1 MDISGS
7 GFTDELSSLQPGM
20 TIGNLCIV
28 SFIGKGAIGEV
39 YLTQHEILGK
49 QFALKVIPKGFS
61 AEEAAE
67 AFSRAART
75 QNKLNHS
82 NIIRIGDLGEEEM
95 FYWMRMEY
103 IEGEKAS
110 DGTVI
115 RSLEDMMRYNDGLL
129 TEQEVCYYI
138 YYLLVGLEHAHEQG
152 VIHEDLKPANVLIAE
167 EGVKI
172 SELGVTDFIGHAW
185 DDFHLLRQN
194 RLMEPTPFEPLPGFS
209 RLLPCLLNTYEY
221 YSPEQR
227 MGSLPTVQ
235 SNLYSVGLMAYRM
248 LTGRY
253 CLSVDMPSD
262 VIGKINSDWDDWI
275 NRALAYNPADRFA
288 SASKM
293 LQSLPG
299 LEFDED
305 DDIVGEETKAAS

>member
-1 MDISGS
+1 MDISGT

-61 AEEAAE
+61 EEEAEEA
-67 AFSRAART
+67 FKQSARI
-75 QNKLNHS
+75 QNKLDHP
-82 NIIRIGDLGEEEM
+82 NILRIGDLGEEEM

-103 IEGEKAS
+103 IEGEKSA

-115 RSLEDMMRYNDGLL
+115 RSLGDMMRYNDGLL
-129 TEQEVCYYI
+129 TEQEVCYYL
-138 YYLLVGLEHAHEQG
+138 YYLLTGLEHAHLQG
-152 VIHEDLKPANVLIAE
+152 VIHRDIKPSNVLITDV
-167 EGVKI
+167 GVKI

-194 RLMEPTPFEPLPGFS
+194 LLMEPTPFEPLPGFS
-209 RLLPCLLNTYEY
+209 RLLPCLLDTYEY

-227 MGSLPTVQ
+227 AGNSPTVQ

-248 LTGRY
+248 LTGRN
-253 CLSVDMPSD
+253 CLSMELPSE
-262 VIGKINSDWDDWI
+262 VIKKCDSDWDDWI
-275 NRALAYNPADRFA
+275 CRALAYDPEERFV
-288 SASKM
+288 SATEM
-293 LQSLPG
+293 LQSMPG
-299 LEFDED
+299 LEFDEGD
-305 DDIVGEETKAAS
+305 GSIETETKAVS

>member
-39 YLTQHEILGK
+39 YLTQHEVLGK
-49 QFALKVIPKGFS
+49 QFALKVIPKGFDV
-61 AEEAAE
+61 EEAIE
-67 AFSRAART
+67 AFSQAARIQT
-75 QNKLNHS
+75 KLDHP
-82 NIIRIGDLGEEEM
+82 NILRIGDLGEEEM
-95 FYWMRMEY
+95 FYWLRMEY
-103 IEGEKAS
+103 VEGEKAP
-110 DGTVI
+110 DGVVV
-115 RSLEDMMRYNDGLL
+115 RSLEDLMRYNDGLL
-129 TEQEVCYYI
+129 TEQEVCYYM
-138 YYLLVGLEHAHEQG
+138 YYLLTGLEHAHAQG
-152 VIHEDLKPANVLIAE
+152 IIHTDLKPANVLIAD

-185 DDFHLLRQN
+185 DDFHLLRHD

-227 MGSLPTVQ
+227 IGDAPTVQ

-253 CLSVDMPSD
+253 CLSTDLPSETMKGID
-262 VIGKINSDWDDWI
+262 SDWDDWMI
-275 NRALAYNPADRFA
+275 KALAYKPEGRFV
-288 SASKM
+288 SASEM
-293 LQSLPG
+293 LRSMPG
-299 LEFDED
+299 LEFDEGD
-305 DDIVGEETKAAS
+305 EIVESETKAAS

>member
-39 YLTQHEILGK
+39 YLTQHEVLGK
-49 QFALKVIPKGFS
+49 QFALKVIPKGF
-61 AEEAAE
+61 AVEEAIE
-67 AFSRAART
+67 AFTQAARIQT
-75 QNKLNHS
+75 KLDHP
-82 NIIRIGDLGEEEM
+82 NILRIGDLGEEEM
-95 FYWMRMEY
+95 FYWLRMEY
-103 IEGEKAS
+103 IEGEKAP
-110 DGTVI
+110 DGTVV
-115 RSLEDMMRYNDGLL
+115 RSLEDLMRYNNGLL

-138 YYLLVGLEHAHEQG
+138 YYLLIGLEHAHKQG
-152 VIHEDLKPANVLIAE
+152 ILHTDLKPANVLIADA
-167 EGVKI
+167 GVKI

-185 DDFHLLRQN
+185 DDFHLLRQDL
-194 RLMEPTPFEPLPGFS
+194 LMEPTPFEPLPGFS

-227 MGSLPTVQ
+227 IGDSPTVQ

-253 CLSVDMPSD
+253 CLSTDLPSD
-262 VIGKINSDWDDWI
+262 VIKGIDSDWDDWMI
-275 NRALAYNPADRFA
+275 KALAYKPEDRFV
-288 SASKM
+288 SASEM
-293 LQSLPG
+293 LQSMPG
-299 LEFDED
+299 LEFDEGD
-305 DDIVGEETKAAS
+305 EIVESETKAAS

>member
-67 AFSRAART
+67 AFSRAAHV
-75 QNKLNHS
+75 QNKLDHP

-95 FYWMRMEY
+95 FYWLRMEY

-110 DGTVI
+110 DGTII
-115 RSLEDMMRYNDGLL
+115 RNLEDMMRYNSGLL
-129 TEQEVCYYI
+129 TEQEVCYYM
-138 YYLLVGLEHAHEQG
+138 YYLLTGLEHAHTQG
-152 VIHEDLKPANVLIAE
+152 VIHEDMKPSNILIAE

-194 RLMEPTPFEPLPGFS
+194 HLMEPTPFEPLPGFS

-227 MGSLPTVQ
+227 TGDAPTIQ

-253 CLSVDMPSD
+253 CLSMDLPSD
-262 VIGKINSDWDDWI
+262 ATDKIDSDWDDWI
-275 NRALAYNPADRFA
+275 SKALAYNPENRFG
-288 SASKM
+288 SALEM

-305 DDIVGEETKAAS
+305 DIVEEETKAAS